1 MYPRGRLPV
10 PNGGPN
16 LRAKAGAGRGSLLR
30 IPGFVA
36 AALLGCF
43 VLCDGGLARAETHVT
58 SILDFQFEDGSVL
71 PDVHIAYETQ
81 GTLSPAK
88 DNAILLIPGALAD
101 RHTFDA
107 AIGPGKTFDTD
118 KYFVI
123 TADPIGGGESSSPA
137 EGMGQDF
144 PRYTIRDMMG
154 ALYALTTRELGLSRL
169 RALGGLSMGSFIALE
184 WAIHHPA
191 TMDNLIL
198 LAPTPKSDADF
209 QLTIDLVNTVI
220 ALDPEW
226 QGGRYSR
233 NPVEGLRHAG
243 MLFYPWLVSAPYL
256 DRISPQELAK
266 ELEATAHAFG
276 EWDANA
282 LVLRYAA
289 YRGHDVS
296 GPYEGDMAAALAQI
310 TARTLVIASASD
322 RLVGVE
328 GARRIADGVK
338 RARYAEIPTDL
349 GHRAMRAPPDGA
361 ESTFIDRQIRQFLA
375 VPPVAASPGGRAG
388 KR

>member
-1 MYPRGRLPV
+1 
-10 PNGGPN
+10 
-16 LRAKAGAGRGSLLR
+16 LRVS
-30 IPGFVA
+30 GFVA
-36 AALLGCF
+36 VALLACGI
-43 VLCDGGLARAETHVT
+43 GWGAAPAYAGSHVA
-58 SILDFQFEDGSVL
+58 SLLDFQFEDGSVL
-71 PDVHIAYETQ
+71 PDVHIAYDTQ
-81 GTLSPAK
+81 GTLSPAR

-123 TADPIGGGESSSPA
+123 AVDPIGGGGSSSPA

-154 ALYALTTRELGLSRL
+154 ALYALATRELGLSRL
-169 RALGGLSMGSFIALE
+169 RALGGLSMGSFVALE
-184 WAIHHPA
+184 WAIHHPG
-191 TMDNLIL
+191 TMDSLIL
-198 LAPTPKSDADF
+198 LAPTAKSDAGF
-209 QLTIDLVNTVI
+209 QLTIDLVNTII

-256 DRISPQELAK
+256 DRISPQLLAK
-266 ELEATAHAFG
+266 EVEDTAHAFG

-289 YRGHDVS
+289 YRAHDVS

-310 TARTLVIASASD
+310 TAPTLVIASASD

-349 GHRAMRAPPDGA
+349 GHRAMRAPPGSA
-361 ESTFIDRQIRQFLA
+361 EAKFTERQIRQFLA
-375 VPPVAASPGGRAG
+375 VPPGGTSPGARAS

>member
-1 MYPRGRLPV
+1 MRE
-10 PNGGPN
+10 GP
-16 LRAKAGAGRGSLLR
+16 LR
-30 IPGFVA
+30 IPGLVT
-36 AALLGCF
+36 AALLACLF
-43 VLCDGGLARAETHVT
+43 VSGPGPARAAQLSSV
-58 SILDFQFEDGSVL
+58 LDFQFEDGSVL
-71 PDVHIAYETQ
+71 PDVHIAYETH

-101 RHTFDA
+101 RHTFDP

-154 ALYALTTRELGLSRL
+154 ALYALVSRELGLSRL

-191 TMDNLIL
+191 TMDSLVL
-198 LAPTPKSDADF
+198 LAPTAKSDAGF

-243 MLFYPWLVSAPYL
+243 MLFYPWLVSASYL
-256 DRISPQELAK
+256 DRISPPQLAK
-266 ELEATAHAFG
+266 EVEATAHAFG

-296 GPYEGDMAAALAQI
+296 APYEGDMAAALSQV
-310 TARTLVIASASD
+310 TAPTLVIASASD
-322 RLVGVE
+322 RLVGIE
-328 GARRIADGVK
+328 GARRIADSIK

-349 GHRAMRAPPDGA
+349 GHRAMRAPPDSA
-361 ESTFIDRQIRQFLA
+361 EASFIDRQIRQFLA
-375 VPPVAASPGGRAG
+375 APGGRR
-388 KR
+388 K